1 MTERSG
7 ATRVPGFQNRIQG
20 LQGARPMLRVGILG
34 LSALLA
40 GIVPAG
46 AAPPTEREAKNLFDM
61 FDTNKDGRISRVE
74 YDLNKVAVL
83 YRGRPKRDTGVTF
96 AGTRL
101 KREVFDQ
108 IDADHNGSL
117 SGVEMVT
124 SPIAKFENIDT
135 NGDGYIDLTEL
146 RAFLT
151 TIWR

>member
-1 MTERSG
+1 
-7 ATRVPGFQNRIQG
+7 
-20 LQGARPMLRVGILG
+20 
-34 LSALLA
+34 
-40 GIVPAG
+40 
-46 AAPPTEREAKNLFDM
+46 M

-83 YRGRPKRDTGVTF
+83 YRGRPKRDRGVAF
-96 AGTRL
+96 AETRL